1 MNVYCITP
9 VYDPNIEYLKQNI
22 ESVRNQTMS
31 VTHMLVFDGQG
42 LDRGRIRDRIDL
54 SEIEIMQLP
63 ESHNDYGDIPRFLG
77 SVSAFR
83 RGADAVFWLDD
94 DNWIEPNHVE
104 KMTSN
109 LSEVRP
115 IATCQRNICSLN
127 GEVMG
132 KCTEINPAN
141 FIDTNCFMIH
151 KEAKMLCN
159 IWWMIP
165 DEQHIFGDKILY
177 KHILDS
183 RIQTTHFEKPTVNY
197 RSNFNFHY
205 QQFGYPIPKGAKDG
219 VGVQYA
225 NKQRETL

>member
-42 LDRGRIRDRIDL
+42 LDRGRISDRVDL

-183 RIQTTHFEKPTVNY
+183 KIQTTHFEKPTVNY

-225 NKQRETL
+225 NRSK